1 MPCFVCFNLLPKRA
15 ELILCF
21 QLKIC
26 NRLLLGNTPPF
37 HFFSS
42 FIASCN
48 SDSSLPCEL
57 RATISTYALKPFLPV
72 FLACHP
78 WSWSVLTCQSYRLAR
93 CSCSTES
100 FIHVPWFQIL
110 PVLLATF
117 LTPGNRWLNRS
128 PYCSPWFALYCQ
140 HQLPVYKNDGFLF
153 YVKSSHHYPLAGCW
167 SMVS

>member
-1 MPCFVCFNLLPKRA
+1 MYINTHPSKVMDCSLQYHPRKYNVLTSGYLFLSMPCFVRFNLFPKMA

-78 WSWSVLTCQSYRLAR
+78 WSCSVLTCQSYRLAR

-100 FIHVPWFQIL
+100 FIHVP
-110 PVLLATF
+110 
-117 LTPGNRWLNRS
+117 
-128 PYCSPWFALYCQ
+128 
-140 HQLPVYKNDGFLF
+140 
-153 YVKSSHHYPLAGCW
+153 
-167 SMVS
+167 